1 MNWTPEEIFKIKVVH
16 HGTIVEHD
24 DLSIEGIA
32 DRISLIYKDK
42 EMRLEDVPYP
52 VMSTVHGILDRE
64 NCKYVDDE
72 YYIGHGY
79 VNNGLLLKIDAVP
92 QFIYCKSV
100 QTVQNTIDLNDFCEL
115 TISLLE
121 DNEVEAMWY
130 TLLSFIRTNY
140 CCETM
145 NYVIDGKDTQ
155 LNLEKLLQM
164 VSEQTPAETLEYFK
178 SMREA
183 ITK

>member
-1 MNWTPEEIFKIKVVH
+1 
-16 HGTIVEHD
+16 
-24 DLSIEGIA
+24 
-32 DRISLIYKDK
+32 
-42 EMRLEDVPYP
+42 MRLEDVPYP
-52 VMSTVHGILDRE
+52 VLATVYGILDRE

-72 YYIGHGY
+72 YHIGHSC
-79 VNNGLLLKIDAVP
+79 VENDILLEIDTIP
-92 QFIYCKSV
+92 QSIYCESV
-100 QTVQNTIDLNDFCEL
+100 QTVRNTSDLNHFCNL
-115 TISLLE
+115 TISLLV
-121 DNEVEAMWY
+121 DNKVEAMWY
-130 TLLSFIRTNY
+130 TLLNFIRSNY